1 MVEPAKEFSG
11 TDRFI
16 LRRRL
21 GAGGMGVVY
30 EAHDL
35 EMDKIVALKTL
46 TRAEAAHI
54 YRFKREFRTLADVS
68 HPNLV
73 ALYELMSDG
82 HHWFFTMELV
92 KGVTFIQYVRPEMA
106 GQPDSSTDNTLL
118 GPRARLAKQIDSEA
132 ETEVFDSSPLS
143 LDSGEIE
150 LLDEQSSPVATNYK
164 LDESR
169 LRSGLRQL
177 AEGVNCLHELGK
189 LHRDIKPSNVLVTD
203 EDRVVLLDFGLVED
217 IEPGMHETLLAG
229 TPDYMSPEQ
238 GAQLSISKASDWYSV
253 GVILYQSLT
262 GRLPF
267 RGRLFEIMMRKQT
280 RDPIQP
286 REINRE
292 VPRDLNDLCIKL
304 LRRDAEARPTGRE
317 VLRALGAR

>member
-1 MVEPAKEFSG
+1 MVKPTKEFIG
-11 TDRFI
+11 TERFT

-30 EAHDL
+30 EAHDR

-82 HHWFFTMELV
+82 EHWFFTMELV
-92 KGVTFIQYVRPEMA
+92 KGVTFIQHVRPETA
-106 GQPDSSTDNTLL
+106 GAVDSATDNTLP
-118 GPRARLAKQIDSEA
+118 GPRARLVRHTDSEA
-132 ETEVFDSSPLS
+132 ETEVFDSSHLS
-143 LDSGEIE
+143 LESAERAP
-150 LLDEQSSPVATNYK
+150 LDDAQPAVASYYK

-169 LRSGLRQL
+169 LRSALRQL
-177 AEGVNCLHELGK
+177 AEGVNRLHELGK

-203 EDRVVLLDFGLVED
+203 EGRVVILDFGLVED
-217 IEPGMHETLLAG
+217 IEPELHETLLAG

-238 GAQLSISKASDWYSV
+238 GAQMAISKASDWYSV
-253 GVILYQSLT
+253 GVILYQALT

-267 RGRLFEIMMRKQT
+267 RGRFFEVMMRKQT

-286 REINRE
+286 RELNRAA
-292 VPRDLNDLCIKL
+292 PR
-304 LRRDAEARPTGRE
+304 
-317 VLRALGAR
+317 LRAATPGSN